1 MSFHLFAEHHAS
13 DDNESTR
20 AVLPSVLELVYRVYT
35 DDQYDG
41 SQPKSLSIELIDHL
55 SSVVD
60 KAHFISTYNDVKS
73 GVHNKRQQ
81 RKKLQ

>member
-1 MSFHLFAEHHAS
+1 LFAEHHDAQA
-13 DDNESTR
+13 DNESTR

-41 SQPKSLSIELIDHL
+41 SRPKSLSIELIDHL

-60 KAHFISTYNDVKS
+60 KAHFISTYNDVKQ

-81 RKKLQ
+81 RKKMQ